1 MSYIKN
7 KTTFL
12 TLIEMLK
19 SFIKIKNEINDNIDQ
34 DFFKNFKVTKNNIK
48 LVMRLIFLIKNKI
61 LINFQK
67 LFITLQHFFDTI
79 QMNNI

>member
-1 MSYIKN
+1 MEINMSYIKN

-34 DFFKNFKVTKNNIK
+34 DFFKNFKVAKNNIK

-67 LFITLQHFFDTI
+67 LFIALQHFF
-79 QMNNI
+79 